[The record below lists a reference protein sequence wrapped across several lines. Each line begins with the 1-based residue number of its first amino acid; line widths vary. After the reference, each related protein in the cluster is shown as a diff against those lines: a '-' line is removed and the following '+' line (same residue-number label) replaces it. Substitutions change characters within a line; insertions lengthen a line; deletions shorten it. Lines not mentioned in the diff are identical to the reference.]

1 MTVSVDTLDDAIAI
15 MSALNSAHRSART
28 DRMQKGYL
36 VRGGTNEKGSKENN
50 FSSRHTGRHG
60 ADPDGRKSSIVASEP
75 GHHDVLR
82 N

>member
-1 MTVSVDTLDDAIAI
+1 MISVDSLDDALAI
-15 MSALNSAHRSART
+15 MSALNGAQRNARI

-36 VRGGTNEKGSKENN
+36 VRGGYEDEEND
-50 FSSRHTGRHG
+50 FSRHNMGGHG
-60 ADPDGRKSSIVASEP
+60 ADPDGRKSSIVAGEP

>member
-36 VRGGTNEKGSKENN
+36 VREGVLGKG
-50 FSSRHTGRHG
+50 
-60 ADPDGRKSSIVASEP
+60 
-75 GHHDVLR
+75 R
-82 N
+82 NQ

>member
-36 VRGGTNEKGSKENN
+36 VRGKKDEEKDYGSRPDTGSHGTDQNGRE
-50 FSSRHTGRHG
+50 SRTVAGGTGN
-60 ADPDGRKSSIVASEP
+60 D
-75 GHHDVLR
+75 DVLLR
-82 N
+82 

>member
-36 VRGGTNEKGSKENN
+36 VRGGYEDEEND
-50 FSSRHTGRHG
+50 FGRHNTGGHG
-60 ADPDGRKSSIVASEP
+60 ADQNGRKSSIVASEP
-75 GHHDVLR
+75 GCTDVLR

>member
-36 VRGGTNEKGSKENN
+36 VRGKKDEEKDYGS
-50 FSSRHTGRHG
+50 RPDTGSHG
-60 ADPDGRKSSIVASEP
+60 ADPYGRKSSIVASEP
-75 GHHDVLR
+75 GNDDVLLR
-82 N
+82 

>member
-1 MTVSVDTLDDAIAI
+1 MISVDSLDEAIAI
-15 MSALNSAHRSART
+15 MSALNGIHQSARA

-36 VRGGTNEKGSKENN
+36 VRGKKDEEKDYGS
-50 FSSRHTGRHG
+50 RPDAGGHG

>member
-36 VRGGTNEKGSKENN
+36 VRGGYEDEEND
-50 FSSRHTGRHG
+50 FSRHNIGSHG
-60 ADPDGRKSSIVASEP
+60 ADPDGRKSSIVASEH
-75 GHHDVLR
+75 GCTDVLR